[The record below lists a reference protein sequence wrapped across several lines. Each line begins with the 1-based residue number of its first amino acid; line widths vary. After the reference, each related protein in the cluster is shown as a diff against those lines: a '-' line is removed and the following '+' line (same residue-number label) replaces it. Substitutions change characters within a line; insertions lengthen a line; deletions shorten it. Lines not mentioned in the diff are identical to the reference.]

1 MFIALSINLSIYR
14 ISIFRCIY
22 CYLIIALFIFYQ
34 LLFDI
39 FTDFFFIYLVID
51 SFIYHSVH
59 TKDKRHERACGQ
71 LLSSIHY
78 PEDSLTYL
86 CRLRCH

>member
-51 SFIYHSVH
+51 WFIIQS
-59 TKDKRHERACGQ
+59 TQKIKDTNARVGSCSPA
-71 LLSSIHY
+71 SIT
-78 PEDSLTYL
+78 LKTL
-86 CRLRCH
+86 